1 MEINDTTSDRVG
13 DRQPIVEPKALQKSR
28 RKRNIIIF
36 IIVSILNGALLTL
49 LWVQLLTPA
58 HPVPSNADVTVSYGA
73 DDGLQDPMVGKVA
86 PDFTLRLLANTTT
99 QTLHLASIKGKPIM
113 INVWSSSCAP
123 CADEARLLQT
133 EWQRVQSKGIVF
145 IGIDFLDSQS
155 SGLDFLHTYGVTYQ
169 NVIDTDGS
177 VAVSYGVSGTPES
190 VFINS
195 QGVIIRKVVHEL
207 TEQELR
213 SDLQQ
218 LT

>member
-1 MEINDTTSDRVG
+1 MEINDTTPERVG
-13 DRQPIVEPKALQKSR
+13 ERQPIEEPKALQKSR

-36 IIVSILNGALLTL
+36 IVVSILNGALLTL

-73 DDGLQDPMVGKVA
+73 DDGLHDPMVGKVA

-99 QTLHLASIKGKPIM
+99 QTFHLASIKGKPIM

-155 SGLDFLHTYGVTYQ
+155 SGLDFLHKYGVTYQ

-177 VAVSYGVSGTPES
+177 VAVSYGVSGTPET

-195 QGVIIRKVVHEL
+195 QGVIIRKVAHEL
-207 TEQELR
+207 TEQALR
-213 SDLQQ
+213 YDLQQ
-218 LT
+218 LM